1 MKRDPGY
8 QIIRGN
14 YTMPVLGIGL
24 HIIIALFFAMHVIKT
39 KQNNYW
45 LMVLF
50 AFPGLGSIIYGVM
63 IWLPDARNSRQGRQ
77 FENTLVN
84 ILDPHRELREAD
96 EALDIAATPDNR
108 LRMAHAL
115 VNANKAAEAIPHYQ
129 NVLSGI
135 YANDP
140 KIQTFLAR
148 AFLEAGSAKD
158 AKELL
163 DKVIK
168 ENPNYKSPDGHL
180 LYARALAVLDE
191 RKLAREEYEVL
202 IAYYVGLEARARY
215 VEALLQWD
223 DIYRA
228 RSLLEESLKIAKRM
242 PRSAREMNQEWIA
255 SLEKSSNTL
264 KKA

>member
-1 MKRDPGY
+1 
-8 QIIRGN
+8 
-14 YTMPVLGIGL
+14 MPILGIGL

-39 KQNNYW
+39 KQNQYW

-50 AFPGLGSIIYGVM
+50 AFPGFGSIIYGLMV
-63 IWLPDARNSRQGRQ
+63 WLPDARNSRHGRN
-77 FENTLVN
+77 FESALVN
-84 ILDPHRELREAD
+84 VLDPSRELRQAH

-115 VNANKAAEAIPHYQ
+115 VNAKKPSEAIPHYQ
-129 NVLSGI
+129 NVLNGI

-148 AFLEAGSAKD
+148 AFLEAGNAKE

-168 ENPNYKSPDGHL
+168 ENPNYKSPEGHL

-215 VEALLQWD
+215 VEALQQWD

-228 RSLLEESLKIAKRM
+228 KPLLEESLKIAKRM

-255 SLEKSSNTL
+255 SLEKSNKAL
-264 KKA
+264 KTR